1 MTKDDGLALL
11 CDGVS
16 LGTRKQEDE
25 TRDIIIIIRKLRVIL
40 FAEFSLGHSGGCGCG
55 GKVQVEL

>member
-1 MTKDDGLALL
+1 MTKDDGVALL

-16 LGTRKQEDE
+16 LETRKQEDG

-40 FAEFSLGHSGGCGCG
+40 FAEFLPGPQRRVWVW
-55 GKVQVEL
+55 GKVQVE